1 MTEYHVLLLVSEQP
15 DHAML
20 MNELAAQA
28 ILTPSGLTRLTRR
41 GLVERTRSEFDG
53 RGRWRD

>member
-28 ILTPSGLTRLTRR
+28 ILTPSGLTRLSRR

-53 RGRWRD
+53 RGR